1 MSELVHFYSYVTG
14 ISLELPL
21 GFEQVAEDSDSA
33 TYRDADRPGGPMF
46 QVRVV
51 GEVDVVGELDAVHGL
66 AAGFAALD
74 GTLLSQRDFEVDEAP
89 GRTVVMQR
97 IDGAVVHQTA
107 LAADGRLV
115 SLVGTAPDASLVA
128 AFDAAVESIR
138 VIVL

>member
-1 MSELVHFYSYVTG
+1 MSELVHFYSYATG

-21 GFEQVAEDSDSA
+21 GFEAVAEDESSAAYKDS
-33 TYRDADRPGGPMF
+33 DRPGAPTF

-66 AAGFAALD
+66 AAGFAAVD
-74 GTLLSQRDFEVDEAP
+74 GTLLAQRDFEVDEAP

-97 IDGAVVHQTA
+97 VDGAVVHQTA
-107 LAADGRLV
+107 LAAEGRLV
-115 SLVGTAPDASLVA
+115 SLVGTSPDSSLVA
-128 AFDAAVESIR
+128 AYDAAILSIR